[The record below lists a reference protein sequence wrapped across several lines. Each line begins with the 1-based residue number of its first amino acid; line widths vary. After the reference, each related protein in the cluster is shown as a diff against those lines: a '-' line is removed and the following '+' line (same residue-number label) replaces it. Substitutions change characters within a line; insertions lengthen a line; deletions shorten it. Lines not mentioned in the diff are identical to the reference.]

1 VDFLLAERFEME
13 YIDKDGS
20 KKHPYVL
27 HRTSIGCYE
36 RTLALLLEKY
46 AGALPVWLMPT
57 QVKVLPITDRQH
69 DYARDIEAR
78 LLESGVRV
86 ETDLRSEK
94 IGYKI
99 REAQLEKI
107 PYMLVV
113 GDKEQES
120 GEVAVRARQGGDIGT
135 MKLEEFIKK
144 VLQDIETKQ

>member
-1 VDFLLAERFEME
+1 ME
-13 YIDKDGS
+13 YIDRTV
-20 KKHPYVL
+20 KKQYAGFN
-27 HRTSIGCYE
+27 SE
-36 RTLALLLEKY
+36 RTRKA
-46 AGALPVWLMPT
+46 AVAAPVVFMPT
-57 QVKVLPITDRQH
+57 QASPVDCRQTRF
-69 DYARDIEAR
+69 ARDIEAR

-120 GEVAVRARQGGDIGT
+120 GEVAVRARQGRDIGT